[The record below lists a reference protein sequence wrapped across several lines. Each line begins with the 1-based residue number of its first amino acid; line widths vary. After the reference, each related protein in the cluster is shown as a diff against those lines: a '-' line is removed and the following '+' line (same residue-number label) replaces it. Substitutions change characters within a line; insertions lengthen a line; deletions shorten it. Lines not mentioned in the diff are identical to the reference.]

1 MTNKNSTVTD
11 YTQKIEAQLEEIF
24 LGKAPALPNS
34 AKDLIVTLGPWL
46 VLISMIILF
55 PVILGALGLSAILLP
70 VSLIGGLGFGL
81 SSIIALVF
89 AIMIIGLQLMAI
101 PGLFKRQARA
111 WRLMFYVSLLSALQN
126 ILMFNLA
133 GLIIGGAISWYI
145 LFQIKSKYTK

>member
-1 MTNKNSTVTD
+1 MTNKNSTVSD

-46 VLISMIILF
+46 VLISMIMLS
-55 PVILGALGLSAILLP
+55 PVLLGALGFSAILLP
-70 VSLIGGLGFGL
+70 ISLIGGIGA
-81 SSIIALVF
+81 SSLVTLVF
-89 AIMIIGLQLMAI
+89 AILMIGLQLMAI